1 MCACTFTAKLTPA
14 AAALPLSLLPSHSAW
29 SRWPGGG
36 PAGQPGE
43 SSAGD
48 SGSSE
53 ASVPCSLAVE
63 SPPGPGGGHWHHK
76 TRRLSRSH
84 GRDSGRARAG
94 PAAWERH
101 SQGDPPRLARAGG
114 STGPR
119 GPVGPG
125 TDHPSFN
132 SESEPRPGPRAG
144 PLRPGCH
151 CRLAWGRRMP
161 ILSKVPVCG
170 RAGAHLTRTPGL
182 SLIQTGT

>member
-36 PAGQPGE
+36 PAGQRSE

-53 ASVPCSLAVE
+53 ASVPCSLAVG
-63 SPPGPGGGHWHHK
+63 SPGPGVAGTTRLGVTVVTVAEPGPGPPLGKDTAKGTLPGWPGLGGLW
-76 TRRLSRSH
+76 
-84 GRDSGRARAG
+84 APAG
-94 PAAWERH
+94 
-101 SQGDPPRLARAGG
+101 
-114 STGPR
+114 

-125 TDHPSFN
+125 ADHPSFD
-132 SESEPRPGPRAG
+132 SEPEPRPG

-151 CRLAWGRRMP
+151 CRLAWGRRMRK
-161 ILSKVPVCG
+161 SKGPVYG